1 MEKPNKTLEKQIT
14 LMLNNVIGD
23 EEQYEISDKLS
34 LSEELENDDDNISNI
49 KYQENKIRNSKTH
62 HQRNNINN
70 ENENLFNI
78 QDFQIRKKKTL
89 KNLNFNYNQNIQSNN
104 YQSINLNKPMI
115 KFLLL

>member
-49 KYQENKIRNSKTH
+49 KYQKNKIRNSKNNYK
-62 HQRNNINN
+62 RNNINN

-78 QDFQIRKKKTL
+78 QDFQIRNSKTL

-104 YQSINLNKPMI
+104 YI
-115 KFLLL
+115 